1 MKPISINFLLIWN
14 LLQTKSHTNYFQYIP
29 TSENLSWWHFADRPC
44 IDDDIDNFYVDY
56 YDDDD
61 DDIDD
66 CDDDD
71 DADDRRWFE
80 DGAAHFHIFQS

>member
-1 MKPISINFLLIWN
+1 MRICHGGILL
-14 LLQTKSHTNYFQYIP
+14 TGH
-29 TSENLSWWHFADRPC
+29 
-44 IDDDIDNFYVDY
+44 DDDIDNFYDDY

-71 DADDRRWFE
+71 DADDRQRFE